1 MPKIAIVAGSKT
13 DEPLVKKS
21 VAVLDKLG
29 MEYETGYFSAHRA
42 PDKLME
48 YVKSAPTRGVEVFI
62 AIAGLAAHLPGFL
75 AAHSPLPVIGVPA
88 GGGPLAGV
96 DALLSIVQM
105 PKGVPVATMG
115 IGSHGA
121 QNAALF
127 AMRILALEYP
137 DVRERLASFIA
148 ELNEG

>member
-13 DEPLVKKS
+13 DEPLVKKC
-21 VAVLDKLG
+21 VGMLDKLG
-29 MEYETGYFSAHRA
+29 MEYEIGYFSAHRA
-42 PDKLME
+42 PAKLMD

-148 ELNEG
+148 EMK